1 MAWTAFLGAAPVV
14 CTSLEWREESMG
26 VLYLSKSQ
34 TASVEKVAICKF
46 QEISSNR
53 ILHRRADVV
62 VMPFILSH
70 QVKMANLKSPMA
82 SLLRGKL
89 YENQVM
95 G

>member
-1 MAWTAFLGAAPVV
+1 MAWTAFLGAVPVV
-14 CTSLEWREESMG
+14 CTSLEWREESTG
-26 VLYLSKSQ
+26 ILYLSKSQ
-34 TASVEKVAICKF
+34 TATIEKVAICKF
-46 QEISSNR
+46 QEITSNR
-53 ILHRRADVV
+53 ILHGRADVV

-70 QVKMANLKSPMA
+70 WVITANLKSPMA